1 MTVVENG
8 EGGEVWG
15 GFTARNK
22 KESVCEGSDA
32 LDGNQRESAL

>member
-15 GFTARNK
+15 EFAARNK
-22 KESVCEGSDA
+22 KESMCEGSDA
-32 LDGNQRESAL
+32 LGGTW